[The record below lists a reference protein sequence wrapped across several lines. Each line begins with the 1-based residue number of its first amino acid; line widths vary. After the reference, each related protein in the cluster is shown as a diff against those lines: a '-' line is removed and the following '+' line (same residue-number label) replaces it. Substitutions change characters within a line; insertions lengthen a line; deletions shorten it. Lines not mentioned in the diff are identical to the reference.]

1 MLRKAPFRL
10 CVPEFSFLSAGG
22 GQRQENFRS
31 RATKRVWNV
40 LLCSLPLWSFSRRF
54 RRFRIPYRSGLS
66 AFWLLPGRN
75 RWQLITYLYFS
86 LYWRNFF
93 KYSLKYRHMSF
104 QNVRIDSRSLPT
116 YEADL
121 PLKFFF
127 PQHKKYRRRH
137 CKTVR
142 AIRTLMRLC
151 IFSPGLKTHLLHAIN
166 TCPQPACT
174 LPCSMVLYFA
184 PFPTC
189 PPLVMTIPYGQHY
202 AFLLHRSILSAWG
215 KYDFSAPFLAENK
228 TRYLLNMPADIAFH
242 VSPGNTGQ
250 R

>member
-1 MLRKAPFRL
+1 MECTSVFSSPVELLPPFPKVQNTVPFRAVCL
-10 CVPEFSFLSAGG
+10 LASSGKKQV
-22 GQRQENFRS
+22 
-31 RATKRVWNV
+31 ATNNISLFFA
-40 LLCSLPLWSFSRRF
+40 LLEK
-54 RRFRIPYRSGLS
+54 
-66 AFWLLPGRN
+66 
-75 RWQLITYLYFS
+75 
-86 LYWRNFF
+86 FF

-151 IFSPGLKTHLLHAIN
+151 IFSPGLKTHLLRHAIN
-166 TCPQPACT
+166 TCPQPACN
-174 LPCSMVLYFA
+174 LLCSMVHLA

>member
-1 MLRKAPFRL
+1 MIPHNRPFLPKKSASICCEKRL
-10 CVPEFSFLSAGG
+10 SASVCQNFLSCLRG

-127 PQHKKYRRRH
+127 PQHK
-137 CKTVR
+137 
-142 AIRTLMRLC
+142 
-151 IFSPGLKTHLLHAIN
+151 N
-166 TCPQPACT
+166 TAGGI
-174 LPCSMVLYFA
+174 VK
-184 PFPTC
+184 
-189 PPLVMTIPYGQHY
+189 
-202 AFLLHRSILSAWG
+202 R
-215 KYDFSAPFLAENK
+215 
-228 TRYLLNMPADIAFH
+228 
-242 VSPGNTGQ
+242 
-250 R
+250 